1 MKLRVAV
8 RTTASASLSLS
19 RLAFVFVPSLSW
31 QIDGFQKK
39 LDSEYACL
47 LQEGGHSLVLRR
59 CVCSRSESAWRLRLS
74 RPAACC
80 RFLNDS
86 TEFHTQIAHSVHRQ
100 LKNQFV

>member
-19 RLAFVFVPSLSW
+19 GLAFVFVPSLSW

-47 LQEGGHSLVLRR
+47 LQGGHSLVLRR
-59 CVCSRSESAWRLRLS
+59 CVCSRSDCMTVKAC
-74 RPAACC
+74 RPGCC
-80 RFLNDS
+80 RVLHLS
-86 TEFHTQIAHSVHRQ
+86 T
-100 LKNQFV
+100 

>member
-1 MKLRVAV
+1 MKLRAAV
-8 RTTASASLSLS
+8 RTTASLSLS

-47 LQEGGHSLVLRR
+47 LQGGHSLVLRR

-86 TEFHTQIAHSVHRQ
+86 T
-100 LKNQFV
+100 